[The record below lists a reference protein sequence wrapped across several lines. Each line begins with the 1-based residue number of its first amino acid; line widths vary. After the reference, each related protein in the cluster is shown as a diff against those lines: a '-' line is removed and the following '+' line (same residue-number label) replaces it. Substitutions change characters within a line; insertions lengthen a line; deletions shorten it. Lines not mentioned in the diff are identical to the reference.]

1 MKGHSQA
8 GPWKWPIYSITS
20 QTHRKHTRNTVK
32 QLACDWLRGALKWD
46 LSKNLVFCPNQVD
59 PHPPPRKLG
68 HPKLKKNWCFFCI
81 LGYSK
86 HIIFSWKSHTFGVTD
101 DFLCDFWWFCWLGLG
116 NPCHIATKTPLEKLN
131 QNLGLAD
138 PPPLSWDK
146 RPNFSN
152 DSIWRL
158 PLSDAFNFLE
168 QLRCGVI
175 CIVCTVVVI
184 TFSKADAERLRLIK
198 RELRLTSDYYKSD

>member
-1 MKGHSQA
+1 MYGGFTPHA
-8 GPWKWPIYSITS
+8 GGRASSWSAASDGRHY
-20 QTHRKHTRNTVK
+20 V
-32 QLACDWLRGALKWD
+32 LLRGALKLN

-59 PHPPPRKLG
+59 PHPPPHKLG
-68 HPKLKKNWCFFCI
+68 HPKLKKKIDVFFCI

-138 PPPLSWDK
+138 PHPPQLGQKTKFFDRFNLKAPLTRWS
-146 RPNFSN
+146 SN
-152 DSIWRL
+152 
-158 PLSDAFNFLE
+158 
-168 QLRCGVI
+168 
-175 CIVCTVVVI
+175 
-184 TFSKADAERLRLIK
+184 
-198 RELRLTSDYYKSD
+198 